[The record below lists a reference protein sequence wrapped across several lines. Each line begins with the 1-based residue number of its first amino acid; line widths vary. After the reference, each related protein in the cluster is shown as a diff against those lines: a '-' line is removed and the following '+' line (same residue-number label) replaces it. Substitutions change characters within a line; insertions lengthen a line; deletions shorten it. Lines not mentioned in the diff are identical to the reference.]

1 MNSHQ
6 EAGNSFV
13 ALEPCRARDITHC
26 TMSGSD
32 GTAGLDVLFAVC
44 HYFRA
49 FVQTARRREK
59 HSITGG
65 KSNIPFSRQTVGA

>member
-49 FVQTARRREK
+49 FVQTARR
-59 HSITGG
+59 
-65 KSNIPFSRQTVGA
+65 